1 LLHTADEETERQR
14 DATGCLAIRPS
25 IAENEKCRVNL
36 RCSRIRSCFRPT
48 AERRWNGRFCDPSAT
63 HRRPSSCRSSWPQ
76 VGPVRAPHASPR
88 HIQGHTRPA
97 PGPPHTQPVPLRTYL
112 SATCALPGRHPAC
125 RSAPGTSRSERVCT
139 RPRSPRSTS
148 CGAAAGKWITH
159 PPTRC
164 PNGHTLGPGEVLV
177 GHQACL
183 GHELRSRR
191 LPGCQFIEKGA
202 KRDSS
207 SSGRGGNGCRCCRCG
222 PPVTVADEPYPNCK
236 SGSRLTR
243 T

>member
-1 LLHTADEETERQR
+1 MPGQSSVQPNPQLLPSHRRTSVERSLLRPLRHTPATKFLPFVVAPGRACACTPCLTPTHTGTHTAG
-14 DATGCLAIRPS
+14 A
-25 IAENEKCRVNL
+25 
-36 RCSRIRSCFRPT
+36 RSTPHP
-48 AERRWNGRFCDPSAT
+48 ASA
-63 HRRPSSCRSSWPQ
+63 
-76 VGPVRAPHASPR
+76 
-88 HIQGHTRPA
+88 
-97 PGPPHTQPVPLRTYL
+97 LRTYL

-236 SGSRLTR
+236 GGGRLTR